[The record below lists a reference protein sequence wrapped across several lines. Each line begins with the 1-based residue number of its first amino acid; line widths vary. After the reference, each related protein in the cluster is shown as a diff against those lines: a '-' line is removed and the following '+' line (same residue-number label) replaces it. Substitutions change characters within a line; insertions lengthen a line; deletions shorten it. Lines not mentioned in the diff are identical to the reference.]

1 MNAVAEAVQLSS
13 EQVQE
18 GLAILQDPHISCIKR
33 DLGHQMPL
41 DKAVD
46 NVLKGHQCLDSLRR
60 WFASIGADD
69 EHKRKDAIAACLRT
83 MGFE

>member
-1 MNAVAEAVQLSS
+1 MSAVAEKTQLSDA
-13 EQVQE
+13 QIRE
-18 GLAILQDPHISCIKR
+18 GLAVLDNPLIDCIKR
-33 DLGHQMPL
+33 DLGHRMPIE
-41 DKAVD
+41 KAVD

-69 EHKRKDAIAACLRT
+69 ESRRRQAIAACLSN